1 MQRNCVFFRGA
12 VKWPQS
18 ASPSHEIPSC
28 CWPEVYQ
35 RGDRQTNCWPK
46 GVILVNPRAMEI
58 FLKIKPNLK
67 PKLLQFT
74 DLLTSMDIVWKK
86 LRRGYDPWEWA
97 RLESIISQAKCAG
110 PASLQESRTRTGIAQ
125 HPKAPLQ
132 GRDTE
137 LHSAVTAQGKSLLC
151 STGIS
156 LLTPENG
163 SWFCFKVRL
172 LFLYKNCIA
181 AYCLLT
187 AHLCPFLPLRQV
199 LPRSSV
205 YISWWCCTC

>member
-35 RGDRQTNCWPK
+35 RGDRQTNCWAK

-86 LRRGYDPWEWA
+86 LRRGYDPWERA
-97 RLESIISQAKCAG
+97 RWNLSFPKPSVQGQPPCRNPGRGLELLSILRLLS
-110 PASLQESRTRTGIAQ
+110 
-125 HPKAPLQ
+125 KAEIQSSIL
-132 GRDTE
+132 
-137 LHSAVTAQGKSLLC
+137 LSLLKGSPCCAQQEFHCWPQKMGHAFASKFVC
-151 STGIS
+151 SFCIRIV
-156 LLTPENG
+156 LQLTV
-163 SWFCFKVRL
+163 SWHRICV
-172 LFLYKNCIA
+172 
-181 AYCLLT
+181 
-187 AHLCPFLPLRQV
+187 PFYLWG
-199 LPRSSV
+199 RSSPGPQR
-205 YISWWCCTC
+205 I